1 MRTLTT
7 LVVVALLASASEAGE
22 RPSLYK
28 RGQLVH
34 VCTPRDVKMMAR
46 FVCSLHR
53 RSVRSAS
60 SSSSSA
66 FVSGPLFRIPEF
78 YNRPPSRVIKCGE
91 NGEDCPPLY
100 DPAYDSAPYLLP
112 PSGDVRT
119 NLIKRDKEVV
129 RAVGLTIAD
138 VRRKCC
144 LNGCLPEDFYGACR

>member
-7 LVVVALLASASEAGE
+7 LVVVVLLATASGTGE

-53 RSVRSAS
+53 RSVLTLRFAS
-60 SSSSSA
+60 Q
-66 FVSGPLFRIPEF
+66 F
-78 YNRPPSRVIKCGE
+78 YNRPPSRVINCGE

-100 DPAYDSAPYLLP
+100 DPAYDSAAYLLP